1 MNISFYIY
9 IYIYIY
15 ILHSLHRIQD
25 DNYGNGV
32 GSTMIKFKVKDME
45 MELVQKKEKG
55 GEVYVA
61 PFCLNYFVSV
71 GGGVMIVL
79 QVLALL

>member
-1 MNISFYIY
+1 
-9 IYIYIY
+9 
-15 ILHSLHRIQD
+15 
-25 DNYGNGV
+25 
-32 GSTMIKFKVKDME
+32 MIKFKVKDME